1 MEIRSLSATFG
12 RLENETL
19 SLEPGLNI
27 IEAANES
34 GKSTWMAFLRV
45 MLYGLNTRDRS
56 PNADKRRYQPWSGSP
71 MQGCIELLSGDD
83 LISIRR
89 TSRPNAPMSTF
100 SSCYLDTTTPVPGLT
115 AADCGGTLLGIPQ
128 EVFERSAFI
137 RQSSIPIDH
146 SASLERRIAALITT
160 GEEDSSYTDAAET
173 LRRQLNRRR
182 HNKTGLLPQLENEI
196 RILEETLSEL
206 SSLESSLQQQSAQL
220 DTMIRREAY
229 LRQQL
234 ILIESERNA
243 GRSAQIAAAREKLQ
257 RLEAARRYAQ
267 RHTET
272 LPSSDE
278 LSVLTA
284 SLDALRPLAQ
294 STLTARSRV
303 EECGQELTKVET
315 ILKTQSFYPQS
326 PDDAA
331 KTPLALPPR
340 PKFPAVVLLCS
351 SLFGIGAFLLTFLI
365 LHLSA
370 PISLGLSLIIVG
382 ILMLS
387 GGLLTS
393 HRQKQWEDTAELLRR
408 RRNADLGVYTK
419 LYNSAEKHR
428 NDLRSAKDTYR
439 SLAASYRSSLTDALA
454 GVRKFAPVED
464 ITAARKA
471 ITSAIACHTA
481 LAQAT
486 QAVRDARLRYELLA
500 EEPVSIAAS
509 PVESPVLT
517 REQAESELS
526 VLSEELL
533 SLRRE
538 IHTAEGRIQTLGD
551 SALLRSELES
561 KQERLAQ
568 LQQEYRAIALASEVL
583 SSANAALQRRFS
595 PALGEKS
602 ANIFTK
608 LTRGKY
614 NKVLLDRDMTPSAQE
629 SGDFLSHE
637 VTILSQGTA
646 DQLYLAVRL
655 AICDTVLPAEKSI
668 PILLDDALVTFDDER
683 MAAALDYLVELSQHR
698 QVILFT
704 CQKRELA
711 YLSSA
716 HPGRYHAIVQ
726 NKTAS

>member
-71 MQGCIELLSGDD
+71 MQGCIELLSSDD

-100 SSCYLDTTTPVPGLT
+100 SSCYHNTTTPVPGLT
-115 AADCGGTLLGIPQ
+115 ATDCGSALLGVPQ

-137 RQSSIPIDH
+137 RQSGIPIDH
-146 SASLERRIAALITT
+146 SAPLERRIAALMTT

-196 RILEETLSEL
+196 CILEETLSEM
-206 SSLESSLQQQSAQL
+206 SSLESSLQQRSAKL
-220 DTMIRREAY
+220 DTMIQREAY

-234 ILIESERNA
+234 SLIESERNA
-243 GRSAQIAAAREKLQ
+243 DRSAQITAAHEKLQ

-267 RHTET
+267 RHTEA
-272 LPSSDE
+272 LPSPDE
-278 LSVLTA
+278 LSALTA

-294 STLTARSRV
+294 STLSARSRA
-303 EECGQELTKVET
+303 EECEHELTKVET

-326 PDDAA
+326 PDDASKA
-331 KTPLALPPR
+331 PLPMPPR
-340 PKFPAVVLLCS
+340 PKFPVAFLLCS
-351 SLFGIGAFLLTFLI
+351 GLSGIGIFLLSYLFF
-365 LHLSA
+365 HLST
-370 PISLGLSLIIVG
+370 PISFGLSLMIAG
-382 ILMLS
+382 ILMLT
-387 GGLLTS
+387 GGFLTS
-393 HRQKQWEDTAELLRR
+393 RRQKRWEDTVELLRR

-419 LYNSAEKHR
+419 LYNSAERYR

-439 SLAASYRSSLTDALA
+439 SLATSYRTSLTETLT
-454 GVRKFAPVED
+454 VIRRFAPVED
-464 ITAARKA
+464 IAAARKA
-471 ITSAIACHTA
+471 IASAVACHTA
-481 LAQAT
+481 LAQAA
-486 QAVRDARLRYELLA
+486 QAVRDARLRYELLT
-500 EEPVSIAAS
+500 EEPVSTTSS
-509 PVESPVLT
+509 PVESPAMT

-551 SALLRSELES
+551 SALLRSELER
-561 KQERLAQ
+561 KQDQLTQ
-568 LQQEYRAIALASEVL
+568 LQQEYRAIALAGEVL
-583 SSANAALQRRFS
+583 YSANATLQRRFS

-614 NKVLLDRDMTPSAQE
+614 NKVLLGRDMTPSAQE

-637 VTILSQGTA
+637 AAMLSQGTA

-655 AICDTVLPAEKSI
+655 AICDMVLPAEKSI

-716 HPGRYHAIVQ
+716 HPGRYHATVP
-726 NKTAS
+726 NKTAR